1 MDEALRRQLEH
12 APLIGVKTA
21 TAAME
26 FWKRVSCPWYAVEL
40 PTPKD
45 FCPRRIQSAHPER
58 TRRCCAKQ
66 WL

>member
-45 FCPRRIQSAHPER
+45 T
-58 TRRCCAKQ
+58 TRFLSSSYSIRPS
-66 WL
+66 